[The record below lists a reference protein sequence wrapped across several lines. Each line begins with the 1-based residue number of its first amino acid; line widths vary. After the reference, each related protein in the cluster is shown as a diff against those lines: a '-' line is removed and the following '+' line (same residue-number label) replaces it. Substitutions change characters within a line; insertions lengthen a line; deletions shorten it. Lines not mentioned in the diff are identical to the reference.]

1 MLDRYKSTLKTG
13 EKHLPESFSKKLV
26 AAFSTSGQLCVGI
39 DPHEEMLIENGFE
52 VSAQGTLNF
61 GLAMLDELEG
71 AVAIIKPQ
79 VSFFERFGSAGFNVL
94 EKLLQEAN
102 QRGYLVI
109 ADAKR
114 GDIGS
119 TMEAYGQAWLDK
131 SAPFIC
137 DALTVNPYLGVGALT
152 PAVAFA
158 SERGKALF
166 VLSATSNSEGK
177 LLQASTHEGKSVAKQ
192 VADEVAVLNTASAS
206 TKDRF
211 GNLGLVVG
219 ATVDLGAVGLADL
232 NSGRVDLRTP
242 VLAPGFGFQGAQLA
256 NAKSILK
263 DLAGDV
269 IYTISR
275 SALRGGI
282 QNVRTS
288 VIEDQVILQTA
299 LSK

>member
-1 MLDRYKSTLKTG
+1 M
-13 EKHLPESFSKKLV
+13 PESFSKKLV

-39 DPHEEMLIENGFE
+39 DPHEEMLFENGFE

-61 GLAMLDELEG
+61 GLGMLDELEG

-102 QRGYLVI
+102 QRGFLVI

-119 TMEAYGQAWLDK
+119 TMEAYGQAWLAK

-166 VLSATSNSEGK
+166 VLSATSNPEG
-177 LLQASTHEGKSVAKQ
+177 LHLQSSTHEGKSVAKQ
-192 VADEVAVLNTASAS
+192 VAHEVALLNTATAA
-206 TKDRF
+206 TKDKF

-219 ATVDLGAVGLADL
+219 ATVDLGAVGLGDI

-242 VLAPGFGFQGAQLA
+242 VLAPGFGYQGAQLA
-256 NAKSILK
+256 NAKSIFR
-263 DLAGDV
+263 DIAGDV

-282 QNVRTS
+282 QSVRTS
-288 VIEDQVILQTA
+288 VIEDQAILQTA

>member
-39 DPHEEMLIENGFE
+39 DPHEEILIENGFE

-71 AVAIIKPQ
+71 AVAIVKPQ

-102 QRGYLVI
+102 QRGFLVI

-119 TMEAYGQAWLDK
+119 TMEAYGQAWLAK

-152 PAVAFA
+152 PAVTFA

-166 VLSATSNSEGK
+166 VLSATSNPEG
-177 LLQASTHEGKSVAKQ
+177 LHLQASSHEGISVAKQ
-192 VADEVAVLNTASAS
+192 VADEVALLNTATAA
-206 TKDRF
+206 TKDKF

-219 ATVDLGAVGLADL
+219 ATVDLGAVGLGDI
-232 NSGRVDLRTP
+232 NSGKVDLRTP

-256 NAKSILK
+256 NAKSIFK
-263 DLAGDV
+263 DIAGDV

-282 QNVRTS
+282 QSVRTS
-288 VIEDQVILQTA
+288 VIEDQAILQTA